1 MTQAKLEKSFVD
13 GHAEADVLSLSPA
26 SLYSWSKLSVPVIIP
41 SAVSTIVYRET
52 IDMIQH

>member
-26 SLYSWSKLSVPVIIP
+26 SLYSWSKLLDPVIIP
-41 SAVSTIVYRET
+41 FAVSPVVYRET